1 MQDAQSDAI
10 IKNGMFNLRVS
21 SGCRCCY
28 FSSCFLRTKK
38 MSYYEKFL
46 IKNCQLNKF
55 TLGIYYYSMTQKL
68 HYDYKQVLLVCRM

>member
-46 IKNCQLNKF
+46 IKTNFQLNNF
-55 TLGIYYYSMTQKL
+55 NLGIYSMTQKL